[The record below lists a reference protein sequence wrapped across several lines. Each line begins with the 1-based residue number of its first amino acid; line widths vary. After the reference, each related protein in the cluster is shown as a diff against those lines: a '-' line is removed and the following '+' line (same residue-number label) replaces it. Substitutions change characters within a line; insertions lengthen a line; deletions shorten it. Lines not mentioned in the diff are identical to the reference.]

1 MRNKVE
7 VFTLDRDSLKLG
19 LGLSQLFY
27 HNSSKAECGMAI
39 RTHLILLLLR
49 AVPRSLGWLDA
60 FFLVVYASDVSFLVL
75 LLWSVFRCVCCSVSS
90 LEVLIS
96 TVLSARSLLVT
107 LVRPLPGPC
116 LHEAVTH
123 GTLLFLYEIL
133 RRNLLASDVRGLKTP
148 SGMKRLI

>member
-96 TVLSARSLLVT
+96 TVLSGPFTVSHTGTSLAWSLSPRGCYTWYTAFLVWDITAKSVGIRHKRS
-107 LVRPLPGPC
+107 
-116 LHEAVTH
+116 
-123 GTLLFLYEIL
+123 
-133 RRNLLASDVRGLKTP
+133 
-148 SGMKRLI
+148 